1 MRAKEF
7 ITETTLSKVH
17 DGLDLATMSLPNTY
31 VIPELKNN
39 DFYDLYRF
47 GVAIAAVRGEGGND
61 NVQNKFKPDFRAESS
76 WGEHQVVSSEFDKE
90 LGNTIDQALKKVG
103 KSGKKMVSTP
113 ASDEMDDT
121 LTQSPIRGF
130 KGYKR

>member
-39 DFYDLYRF
+39 DFLWQL
-47 GVAIAAVRGEGGND
+47 ND
-61 NVQNKFKPDFRAESS
+61 TNF
-76 WGEHQVVSSEFDKE
+76 
-90 LGNTIDQALKKVG
+90 
-103 KSGKKMVSTP
+103 
-113 ASDEMDDT
+113 
-121 LTQSPIRGF
+121 
-130 KGYKR
+130 

>member
-113 ASDEMDDT
+113 NSDEMDDT

>member
-76 WGEHQVVSSEFDKE
+76 WGEHQVVSTEFDKE

-113 ASDEMDDT
+113 GSDEMDDT

>member
-130 KGYKR
+130 KGYKK